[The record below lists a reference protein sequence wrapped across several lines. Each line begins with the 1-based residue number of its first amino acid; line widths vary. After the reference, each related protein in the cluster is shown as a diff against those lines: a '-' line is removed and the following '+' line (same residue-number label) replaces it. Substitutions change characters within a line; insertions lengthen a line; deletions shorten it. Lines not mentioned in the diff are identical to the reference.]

1 MTRSRIGPLALESPL
16 GDANGSVFRAIH
28 VQQRMQVA
36 VRVFSTPMGMT
47 PEAKRSFA
55 DEMESLK
62 NLKHPG
68 IVRCFG
74 GGFDN
79 RDAYLVYELIDG
91 DSLESILG
99 RRERLAWNRSWTT
112 AYNFPRPCSSP
123 TIEVGSTVEF
133 APTRFF

>member
-62 NLKHPG
+62 NLKHP
-68 IVRCFG
+68 VLS
-74 GGFDN
+74 
-79 RDAYLVYELIDG
+79 DA
-91 DSLESILG
+91 SAAAS
-99 RRERLAWNRSWTT
+99 
-112 AYNFPRPCSSP
+112 
-123 TIEVGSTVEF
+123 TIGMLTWF
-133 APTRFF
+133 TN